1 MPVLTRPRTV
11 FEVDLVPKSM
21 RALRERRQ
29 GCVHCHR
36 TPLIGEL
43 VFFYG
48 ERMVCELCRPLRR
61 DRPSHEE
68 VVRSSEHTLS
78 VRRLSR

>member
-1 MPVLTRPRTV
+1 MPVLARPRTI
-11 FEVDLVPKSM
+11 FEINLVPPSM
-21 RALRERRQ
+21 RALRERRH

-48 ERMVCELCRPLRR
+48 EAMVCELCRPLRR
-61 DRPSHEE
+61 ERPSHEE
-68 VVRSSEHTLS
+68 VVHSGEHTLS
-78 VRRLSR
+78 VRRL